1 MLLVIRGLEGLLHE
15 LLDIAVVNPSRAEPH
30 FNFRSIQILRLCLP
44 QSFHIGQ
51 IAGAVYCGFF
61 CFLQLSTDIAGEVF
75 VRCLPFS
82 AYWVEENDAVQL
94 VNQVFL
100 TFSGKLRHILHIHA
114 GFFRNGQRQ
123 CFRSCVHRGHDLM
136 RLDGSL
142 RKNIRF
148 SFQLAVLI
156 QNFQRTEQIIGAVVR
171 EREIVGAGVDKTV
184 LGRERIIK
192 PV

>member
-30 FNFRSIQILRLCLP
+30 FNFRRIQILRLCLP
-44 QSFHIGQ
+44 ERFYIGQ

-61 CFLQLSTDIAGEVF
+61 CFLQLSTDIAGKVF
-75 VRCLPFS
+75 VCRLPVAAS
-82 AYWVEENDAVQL
+82 RVEENDTVQL
-94 VNQVFL
+94 VNQFIL
-100 TFSGKLRHILHIHA
+100 TFAGELCHIVHIHT
-114 GFFRNGQRQ
+114 GFFRDGQRQ
-123 CFRSCVHRGHDLM
+123 RFRCCVHRGHDLM
-136 RLDGSL
+136 RLDRAL

-148 SFQLAVLI
+148 SLQLAVLI

-171 EREIVGAGVDKTV
+171 ERETVGAGIDKTV
-184 LGRERIIK
+184 FAGKRIIK